1 MRVIINNNYAEICNW
16 VAIYIKNKINSHT
29 QSHPEKPF
37 VLGLPT
43 GSTPVGVYQL
53 LIQYY
58 NKNELSF
65 KNVVTFNMDE
75 YVGLSPKHKESYHYF
90 MYTKF
95 FNHIDIPSSNI
106 NLLNGLAEDLEKEC
120 LDYEQRIKHVGGIDL
135 FLCGIGRDG
144 HIAFNEPGSSFSSLT
159 RIKTLSDDTILDN
172 SIYFSDMSNV
182 PKQALTVGMK
192 TVMDAREIIIMA
204 SGPKKALAIREC
216 IEGAISNQYTC
227 TAVQQHPKAI
237 VICDKKATYEL
248 KVKTYEYY
256 INLQNNIDILGKPIT
271 NYITKYIKPSD
282 HVLITSPH
290 PDDDVIGL
298 GGTMQLIQNK
308 SNVKIAYL
316 TNGMGGLRE
325 DDNLG
330 DKTRIKEA
338 ISAVK
343 VLGYEQDA
351 VVDLGLPFYN
361 DLLRQITEKDVKHME
376 RFLHQLSPRHIF
388 VCIDPDPK
396 KTHIK
401 CAKIIQQCKMPHSVK
416 YIWLYKSA
424 WGIWDNTL
432 KNNCDVYISMD
443 HFSKK
448 LLSIDM
454 HISQINPKVT
464 GTREI
469 GTFKDIVALQNK
481 SDKYPGHYHEQF
493 RIVGLEE
500 FQTIEFV
507 I

>member
-1 MRVIINNNYAEICNW
+1 MRVIINNNYTEICNW
-16 VAIYIKNKINSHT
+16 VAIYIKNKINDHSKT
-29 QSHPEKPF
+29 NPEKLF

-43 GSTPVGVYQL
+43 GSTPIGVYQL

-58 NKNELSF
+58 NKGELSF

-75 YVGLSPKHKESYHYF
+75 YVGLSPEHKESYHYF
-90 MYTKF
+90 MHTKF
-95 FNHIDIPSSNI
+95 FDHIDIPPSNI
-106 NLLNGLAEDLEKEC
+106 NLLDGMVENLEKEC
-120 LDYEQRIKHVGGIDL
+120 FNYEKKIKCVGGIDL

-159 RIKTLSDDTILDN
+159 RIKTLLDDTILDN
-172 SIYFSDMSNV
+172 SVHFSDMSNV

-204 SGPKKALAIREC
+204 SGLKKALAIREC

-256 INLQNNIDILGKPIT
+256 VNLQNNIDILGKPIL
-271 NYITKYIKPSD
+271 NYVTKFIQPSD
-282 HVLITSPH
+282 RVLITSPH

-316 TNGMGGLRE
+316 TNGMGGLRKH
-325 DDNLG
+325 DNLG
-330 DKTRIKEA
+330 NKTRIKEA
-338 ISAVK
+338 ISSVK
-343 VLGYEQDA
+343 VLGYEQNS

-361 DLLRQITEKDVKHME
+361 DLARQVTKKDVRHME
-376 RFLHQLSPRHIF
+376 KLLNQWSPQHIF

-401 CAKIIQQCKMPHSVK
+401 CAKIIQDCKMPQSVK

-424 WGIWDNTL
+424 WGIWNDTL
-432 KNNCDVYISMD
+432 PSNCDVYISMD

-464 GTREI
+464 GTHEI
-469 GTFKDIVALQNK
+469 ATFKDIVALQNK
-481 SDKYPGHYHEQF
+481 SDKYPGHYHEKF
-493 RIVGLEE
+493 RIVKLEE
-500 FQTIEFV
+500 FQAIDLS
-507 I
+507 